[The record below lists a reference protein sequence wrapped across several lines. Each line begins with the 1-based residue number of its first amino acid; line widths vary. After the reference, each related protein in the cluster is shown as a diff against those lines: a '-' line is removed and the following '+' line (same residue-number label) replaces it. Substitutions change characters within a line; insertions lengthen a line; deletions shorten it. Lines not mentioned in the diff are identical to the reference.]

1 MIIKPLIKKK
11 AILTGACS
19 LTTAVSR
26 LILCKTANMKC

>member
-1 MIIKPLIKKK
+1 MIIKPLIKKT
-11 AILTGACS
+11 ILTGACS